1 MATNT
6 DERSIGDL
14 LQVVVRDMGDMVRA
28 EIRLARAELEQSARN
43 AGKAGGMLGGAAMA
57 GLLAAACLVTTGIA
71 AMALVMSLW
80 LASLLMTVF
89 LAVVGGALYAGG
101 RAKLR
106 EVKPT
111 PEKTVE
117 TVKENIEWAKHQ
129 MR

>member
-1 MATNT
+1 MATNA

-14 LQVVVRDMGDMVRA
+14 LQVVVRDIGDMVRA

-43 AGKAGGMLGGAAMA
+43 AGKAGGMLGGAAIA

-71 AMALVMSLW
+71 GMAQAMPLW

-89 LAVVGGALYAGG
+89 LAVVGGVLYAGG

-117 TVKENIEWAKHQ
+117 TVKDNIEWAKHQ